1 MQLKQNRRDCY
12 DDGYEDGLDHP
23 YDHERGSACSEYG
36 RAYHNGFIA
45 GCLSIPIEI
54 IFVPVFGA
62 NNNATIR
69 CFVPDIN
76 IGLGFSQWF

>member
-45 GCLSIPIEI
+45 GCLSVE
-54 IFVPVFGA
+54 G
-62 NNNATIR
+62 NTR
-69 CFVPDIN
+69 DICET
-76 IGLGFSQWF
+76 FTDA

>member
-45 GCLSIPIEI
+45 GCLMLKRIDQ
-54 IFVPVFGA
+54 F
-62 NNNATIR
+62 R
-69 CFVPDIN
+69 
-76 IGLGFSQWF
+76 